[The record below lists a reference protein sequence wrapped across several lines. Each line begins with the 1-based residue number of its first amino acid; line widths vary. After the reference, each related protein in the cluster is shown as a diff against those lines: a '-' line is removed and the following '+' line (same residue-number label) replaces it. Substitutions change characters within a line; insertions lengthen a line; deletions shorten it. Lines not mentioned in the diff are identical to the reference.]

1 MVIFPSKNGARA
13 QGGFTLLGLMFW
25 AILIGSIFYVGLRV
39 MPTMNEYFTIKR
51 TIEKIAH
58 GSSTTVPQIRVLFDR
73 QKDIEYS
80 ITSIAGKDLQVTKEN
95 DAVVISFA
103 YNKEIELFGPVF
115 LLLKYE
121 GKAKGGAAVP

>member
-1 MVIFPSKNGARA
+1 MAILSHQNHAR
-13 QGGFTLLGLMFW
+13 QQHGFTLLSLAFW
-25 AILIGSIFYVGLRV
+25 AILISMVFYVGLRV

-51 TIEKIAH
+51 TIQKIARE
-58 GSSTTVPQIRVLFDR
+58 GGTTVPQIRAAFDR

-80 ITSIAGKDLQVTKEN
+80 ITSIEGKDLQVTKEN

-103 YNKEIELFGPVF
+103 YNKEVELFSPVF

-121 GKAKGGAAVP
+121 GKSKGGASAP

>member
-1 MVIFPSKNGARA
+1 MAIYPSKSRVRT

-25 AILIGSIFYVGLRV
+25 AVLIGMVFYVGLRV
-39 MPTMNEYFTIKR
+39 MPTLNEYFSIKR
-51 TIEKIAH
+51 TVEKIAQ
-58 GSSTTVPQIRVLFDR
+58 GSGTTVPQIRALFDR

-80 ITSIAGKDLQVTKEN
+80 ITSIGGKDLQITKEN
-95 DAVVISFA
+95 EALVISFA

-115 LLLKYE
+115 LLIKYE